1 MAYSTKTFDDK
12 EVLTHHHMNNIIA
25 GIDELKQD
33 TVNKNQL
40 KTIRFYKEMLLFYKK
55 IW

>member
-40 KTIRFYKEMLLFYKK
+40 KTINGISL
-55 IW
+55 IGNGDI